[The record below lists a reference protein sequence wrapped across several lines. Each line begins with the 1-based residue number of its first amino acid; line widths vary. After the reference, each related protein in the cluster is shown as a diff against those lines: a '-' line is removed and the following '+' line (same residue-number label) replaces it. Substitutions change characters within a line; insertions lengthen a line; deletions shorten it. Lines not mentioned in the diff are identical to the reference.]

1 MGILEIA
8 SKPISVDLNTK
19 ISEALDLMQKRKIH
33 QVAVLQN
40 GNYYGMF
47 YLKKML
53 RARVP
58 PSNKV
63 KDVVEKVGTL
73 KPEDS
78 IEKAVKAIV
87 QIGERALPIVKERKL
102 LGIISEKDLMK
113 RIKVESEINVK
124 ELISEKLIKVNLNES
139 LAKVRSLMAENNVS
153 RVIVVDNLDY
163 LVGIIDNLQ
172 FVEFLKYPK
181 TFEYF
186 TPKELHGLE
195 SFLAKDYVRKVQ
207 SLEREEFSLRGV
219 VNLLKKYDEVVIT
232 EKGIPIGIIVPKDIF
247 KLSFIEPFEKLH
259 ISRIK
264 ELEPWDAYKLAEI
277 FGNFLKR
284 FERMGIQSLKVDFK
298 YHKEKQ
304 KGRKKISLR
313 CTLQMGKK
321 LIRAKAYEWS
331 VVDAAQS
338 VYDVLK
344 RKLIKEREKELE
356 KELRYLRKL
365 KQKELEFK

>member
-40 GNYYGMF
+40 ENYYGMF
-47 YLKKML
+47 YLKRML
-53 RARVP
+53 KARVP

-73 KPEDS
+73 KPEGS
-78 IEKAVKAIV
+78 IEKAIKAIV

-124 ELISEKLIKVNLNES
+124 ELITEKVIKVNLNDN

-172 FVEFLKYPK
+172 FIEFLKYPK

-195 SFLAKDYVRKVQ
+195 SFLVKDYMREVQ
-207 SLEREEFSLRGV
+207 ALEKSDFSLRGV
-219 VNLLKKYDEVVIT
+219 VNLLKKHDEVVIT
-232 EKGIPIGIIVPKDIF
+232 ENGIPIGIIVPKDIF
-247 KLSFIEPFEKLH
+247 KLSFVEPFEKLH

-264 ELEPWDAYKLAEI
+264 ELEPWDAYKLAEV
-277 FGNFLKR
+277 FGNFLNR

-298 YHKEKQ
+298 YHKEKK
-304 KGRKKISLR
+304 KGRKKVSLR

-321 LIRAKAYEWS
+321 LIKVKAFKWN
-331 VVDAAQS
+331 VLDAAQA
-338 VYDVLK
+338 VCDVLK
-344 RKLIKEREKELE
+344 RKLIKEKEKELE
-356 KELRYLRKL
+356 REIRYLRRL
-365 KQKELEFK
+365 KEKEFGV